1 MSKNEEIAVAQE
13 NTPKMRKWSF
23 ESDPLGTKIRR
34 LHVHIHAHE
43 VSWF

>member
-1 MSKNEEIAVAQE
+1 MSKNEEIAVLQE

-23 ESDPLGTKIRR
+23 EPN
-34 LHVHIHAHE
+34 VHIHAHK